1 MTFCKESLAKMKSK
15 ASGCIQLTNLIKLRV
30 QGPLLGGCLVLCL
43 LASIRLQVSAVEATS
58 KTNRDKTS
66 HDPSKEEL
74 QC

>member
-1 MTFCKESLAKMKSK
+1 MTY
-15 ASGCIQLTNLIKLRV
+15 LIKFGVER
-30 QGPLLGGCLVLCL
+30 PLLGGCLVLCL